1 MLRLFFVTFPQLVMI
16 LQLHDGK
23 PVLIKKKS
31 TQTLSHAI
39 FFFFFFFKFYT
50 QNLIAARLLFH

>member
-39 FFFFFFFKFYT
+39 FFFFFFKFYT

>member
-39 FFFFFFFKFYT
+39 FFFFFKFYT